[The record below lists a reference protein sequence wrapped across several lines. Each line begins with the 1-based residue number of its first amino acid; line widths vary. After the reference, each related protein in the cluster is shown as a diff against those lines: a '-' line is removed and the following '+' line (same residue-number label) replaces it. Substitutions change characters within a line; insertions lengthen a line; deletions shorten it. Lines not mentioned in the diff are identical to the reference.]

1 MSELKTRL
9 TESVK
14 TAMRERQSERLSV
27 LRGVQAAIK
36 QVEIDDRV
44 ELNDAQVL
52 ALLEKQMKQRKESI
66 SAYNNANRADLA
78 AKEQFELEVIT
89 EFLPAAMSDDEL
101 NALIANEITA
111 QNATS
116 IRDMGKVMNALRPQ
130 IAGRADAADVSARI
144 KAKLSV

>member
-14 TAMRERQSERLSV
+14 TAMRERQSDRLSV

-78 AKEQFELEVIT
+78 AKEQFELDVIT

-144 KAKLSV
+144 KAKLSA

>member
-1 MSELKTRL
+1 MSELKLRL

-14 TAMRERQSERLSV
+14 SAMRERQSERLSV

-78 AKEQFELEVIT
+78 AKEQFELDVIT
-89 EFLPAAMSDDEL
+89 EFLPAAMSDEEL
-101 NALIANEITA
+101 NALITNEITA

-144 KAKLSV
+144 KAKLSA

>member
-1 MSELKTRL
+1 MSELKLRL

-14 TAMRERQSERLSV
+14 SAMRERQSERLSV

-36 QVEIDDRV
+36 QVEIDDRI

-78 AKEQFELEVIT
+78 AKEQFELDVIT

-101 NALIANEITA
+101 NTLIQNEITA

-116 IRDMGKVMNALRPQ
+116 IRDMGKVMNALRPL
-130 IAGRADAADVSARI
+130 IAGRADAGVVSARI
-144 KAKLSV
+144 KAKLSA

>member
-14 TAMRERQSERLSV
+14 SAMRERQSERLSV

-36 QVEIDDRV
+36 QVEIDERV

-78 AKEQFELEVIT
+78 AKEQFELDVIT

-101 NALIANEITA
+101 NTLIANEITA

-144 KAKLSV
+144 KAKLSA

>member
-78 AKEQFELEVIT
+78 AKEQFELDVIT

-144 KAKLSV
+144 KAKLST